1 MKTLLFQGD
10 SITDCGRESCGGAG
24 YPPGLWGPGYPGLIA
39 SYLMG
44 SQPGKWNIVNKGIS
58 GHRIVDLYARWK
70 QDAINIKPDIL
81 SILIGVNDTL
91 HEKLYN
97 NGVELSRFDRFYRML
112 LDWSRKDNPQLKFV
126 LMEPFVLPFGVVGED
141 WLDDIRARQE
151 AVRNIASDYQAV
163 FVPLQRIFDAALRS
177 APQEYWM
184 VEGVHPQPA
193 GQWLIADAWLKA
205 AMPLL

>member
-39 SYLMG
+39 SHLMG
-44 SQPGKWNIVNKGIS
+44 SQPKKWNIINRGIS
-58 GHRIVDLYARWK
+58 GNRIVDLYARWK
-70 QDAINIKPDIL
+70 QDAVNMKPDIL

-97 NGVELSRFDRFYRML
+97 NGVEPSRFDQFYRML
-112 LDWSRKDNPQLKFV
+112 LDWSRKENPQLKII

-151 AVRNIASDYQAV
+151 SVREIASDYQAV
-163 FVPLQRIFDAALRS
+163 FIPLQQIFNDALRS

-193 GQWLIADAWLKA
+193 GQWLIADAWLKTA
-205 AMPLL
+205 KPLL